1 MVLSSSA
8 RHTAKRR
15 LCLAV
20 LWALTGLSAAAPA
33 PTGDA
38 LPPVST
44 SELCLLLRGGCT
56 GAEVLRDT
64 AGRPLLEPLDADA
77 EKLLRDAGA
86 DPAFITALRRSHPVA
101 TPAQAQAERAR
112 QEELAQKRIDAW
124 EINQT
129 RLREASQAA
138 LEASLAAR
146 AQEALQNMARQL
158 RGKLVIYRDQ
168 RIQAY
173 DDSHLPDKKQ
183 FAFYYASLADP
194 ACRKFTP
201 QLVKFYEKYAPAH
214 PEFELVFISK
224 DYSGLEMETD
234 VRDYVMPWPALDY
247 AHLSEEKELTR
258 PGDGPTPR
266 LLVVD
271 GAGRGIV
278 DSVVDGRYVGPQ
290 HVLDVLS
297 RGPGS
302 GVASAGL

>member
-8 RHTAKRR
+8 RHPPKRR
-15 LCLAV
+15 LCVAA
-20 LWALTGLSAAAPA
+20 LWALTGLATAAPTPVGSA
-33 PTGDA
+33 P
-38 LPPVST
+38 PPVST
-44 SELCLLLRGGCT
+44 PELCLLLRGGCT

-86 DPAFITALRRSHPVA
+86 DPAFIAALRRSHPVA

-112 QEELAQKRIDAW
+112 QEEIAQRRLDAW
-124 EINQT
+124 ETNQT
-129 RLREASQAA
+129 LLREASQAA
-138 LEASLAAR
+138 LEASQAAR

-168 RIQAY
+168 RIQTY

-194 ACRKFTP
+194 ACRKFTA

-224 DYSGLEMETD
+224 DYSSLEMETH
-234 VRDYVMPWPALDY
+234 VRDYRMPWPALDY
-247 AHLSEEKELTR
+247 ARLSEEKQLTR

-266 LLVVD
+266 LIVVD
-271 GAGRGIV
+271 GAGRGVV

-297 RGPGS
+297 QGPEAA
-302 GVASAGL
+302 VASAGL